1 MAFSA
6 QDIQKLERAVID
18 LATGDRA
25 IELEFNDGSRV
36 RYAGLTEVQ
45 RILATAQANVTGI
58 NRRRSI
64 RVRVSKG
71 L

>member
-1 MAFSA
+1 MAFTK
-6 QDIQKLERAVID
+6 QDIQKLEQAVID

-45 RILATAQANVTGI
+45 RALAVARANVTGV
-58 NRRRSI
+58 NRYRSI
-64 RVRVSKG
+64 QVRVSKG